1 LMWIDMDYF
10 QPYKYVTRAQFWTI
24 FGRLLRWKLPST
36 PYYAA
41 HLARLKEEWI
51 MTQIEN
57 PEDRIEIR
65 KWAWLMFM
73 RSEKYF
79 KVK

>member
-1 LMWIDMDYF
+1 
-10 QPYKYVTRAQFWTI
+10 
-24 FGRLLRWKLPST
+24 
-36 PYYAA
+36 
-41 HLARLKEEWI
+41 

>member
-1 LMWIDMDYF
+1 
-10 QPYKYVTRAQFWTI
+10 
-24 FGRLLRWKLPST
+24 
-36 PYYAA
+36 
-41 HLARLKEEWI
+41 

-79 KVK
+79 KIDK

>member
-1 LMWIDMDYF
+1 
-10 QPYKYVTRAQFWTI
+10 
-24 FGRLLRWKLPST
+24 
-36 PYYAA
+36 
-41 HLARLKEEWI
+41 

-73 RSEKYF
+73 RSEKYIM
-79 KVK
+79 